1 MRDALS
7 ILSLLTAL
15 GAMACT
21 ATGGHEN
28 PNGDTSSVP
37 ALEPGETGVVV
48 TCAKVLTM
56 NDANDVFAPGMI
68 VVRNGKIEA
77 VGPIAPIPEGF
88 ELIAMRDSWAAPGMI
103 DLHSH
108 VQTGGW
114 GDINDMVIS
123 LNPEFRTSPTIV
135 PANADIE
142 RACAGGVTTLFGI
155 PGSGT
160 NMSGFGVLYKT
171 KCRRA
176 HGAPNYESVTLADP
190 GGMKI
195 AQAYNPERNADLGL
209 TRTGM
214 AWNIRRAN
222 NMALAANKEGRKDIR
237 IANLQKVM
245 SKELPVLIHTAGSDA
260 CSTTVHMWRGE
271 FDTRSVL
278 SHGCFDGWKIA
289 PSVAAAG
296 MPVNLG
302 PRLFDWSSSR
312 EGELVGTPPQYI
324 DAGVPLVSVNTDAP
338 VMPEEEFFLQGAMG
352 SHYGADSYVMLQA
365 TTINP
370 AKQFGIDQRVGSL
383 ARGKDADIVLRSGD
397 PLDPRARVQL
407 VLIDGGIEYDLQ
419 RERQR
424 F

>member
-1 MRDALS
+1 MRAADTIALLALS
-7 ILSLLTAL
+7 LA
-15 GAMACT
+15 ACH
-21 ATGGHEN
+21 AAGKREDQE
-28 PNGDTSSVP
+28 PSTSSIRP
-37 ALEPGETGVVV
+37 LGENETGVVV

-56 NDANDVFAPGMI
+56 DDADHVYAPGMI

-77 VGPIAPIPEGF
+77 VGPVAPIPQGF
-88 ELIAMRDSWAAPGMI
+88 EHIARPDAWAAPGMV

-108 VQTGGW
+108 VQTGTW
-114 GDINDMVIS
+114 QDINDMVIS

-135 PANADIE
+135 PANADVE

-171 KCRRA
+171 KCHTA
-176 HGAPNYESVTLADP
+176 NSAPRYESVVLADP

-195 AQAYNPERNADLGL
+195 AQAYNPERSADLGFS
-209 TRTGM
+209 RCGM
-214 AWNIRRAN
+214 AWNIEHAIH
-222 NMALAANKEGRKDIR
+222 MAIAANKDGRKDVR

-260 CSTTVHMWRGE
+260 CSTTVHMWRVE
-271 FDTRSVL
+271 HDTRSVL

-312 EGELVGTPPQYI
+312 EGELIGTPAKYAE
-324 DAGVPLVSVNTDAP
+324 AGVPLISVNTDAT
-338 VMPEEEFFLQGAMG
+338 VMPQEEFFLQGAMG
-352 SHYGADSYVMLQA
+352 AHYGADGYLMLQA

-370 AKQFGIDQRVGSL
+370 AKQFGIDNRVGSL
-383 ARGKDADIVLRSGD
+383 AAGKDADIVLRSGD
-397 PLDPRARVQL
+397 PLDPRSRVEL
-407 VLIDGGIEYDLQ
+407 VLIDGAIQYDLARQ
-419 RERQR
+419 KQR

>member
-1 MRDALS
+1 VRAANSSSVAL
-7 ILSLLTAL
+7 LAL
-15 GAMACT
+15 GAIACA
-21 ATGGHEN
+21 ATGGRQAR
-28 PNGDTSSVP
+28 NGDTSSIR
-37 ALEPGETGVVV
+37 ALEPGETGVIV

-56 NDANDVFAPGMI
+56 NDDNDVFAPGMI

-77 VGPIAPIPEGF
+77 VGQVAPIPEGF
-88 ELIAMRDSWAAPGMI
+88 EHIAMPEAWAAPGMV

-108 VQTGGW
+108 IQTGGW

-123 LNPEFRTSPTIV
+123 LNPEYRTSPTIV

-171 KCRRA
+171 KCHRA
-176 HGAPNYESVTLADP
+176 DAAPRYESVVLADP

-209 TRTGM
+209 TRCGM

-222 NMALAANKEGRKDIR
+222 NMAIAANKAGRTDVR
-237 IANLQKVM
+237 IANLQKVQK
-245 SKELPVLIHTAGSDA
+245 KELPVLIHTAGSDA
-260 CSTTVHMWRGE
+260 CATTVRMWRQE
-271 FDTRSVL
+271 YDTRSVL

-289 PSVAAAG
+289 PSVAKAG

-312 EGELVGTPPQYI
+312 EGELVGTPPPYI
-324 DAGVPLVSVNTDAP
+324 AAGVPLVSVNTDAP

-352 SHYGADSYVMLQA
+352 SRFGADGYLMLQA

-370 AKQFGIDQRVGSL
+370 AKQFGIDRRVGSL
-383 ARGKDADIVLRSGD
+383 AAGKDADIVLRSGD
-397 PLDPRARVQL
+397 PLDPRARVEL
-407 VLIDGGIEYDLQ
+407 VLIDGSIEYDLQ